1 MKVSIL
7 LVVGMIVALSVALI
21 PPSAIS
27 DPACWLP
34 GLNASC
40 EFSVVC
46 WRFAAQFAK
55 PSSLIR

>member
-40 EFSVVC
+40 EFSVVS
-46 WRFAAQFAK
+46 AGGSPLNS
-55 PSSLIR
+55 PSHHR